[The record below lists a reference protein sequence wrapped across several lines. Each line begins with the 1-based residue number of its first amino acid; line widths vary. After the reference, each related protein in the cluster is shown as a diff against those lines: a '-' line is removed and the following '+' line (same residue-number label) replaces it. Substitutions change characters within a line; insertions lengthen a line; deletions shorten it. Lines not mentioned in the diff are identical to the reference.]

1 MNHITKYIFAILSL
15 IMLAGCSGSEQ
26 GEERPKDTLVP
37 ISLTLSVPNDKSN
50 TRVGDPGKYTHV
62 GDPGEDTH
70 DEVDWDQLTIIIA
83 YTEKTTG
90 KDIYDGS
97 ANTMVYYDT
106 FSKDEFDRK
115 TPVSHSTSTL
125 SPADTNGY
133 HDYTIYLPP
142 GTCCVYGV
150 TYSKDKGLNLEEELS
165 KIPKDGKKYHN
176 TDIYKLQIS
185 NDYACDKI
193 KNTMDIAKFIS
204 VATGYAT
211 EVGVATN
218 NRLIPVEFNSNT
230 TSSTKRYWRMVLGRL
245 ATKLDIQWDAKG
257 AYENDD
263 KGIPK
268 FKDVKVESFTYHGEA
283 EGTGT
288 SGAGTSGTGST
299 TSEAGYGRLFPTL
312 YAASTITPKTS
323 VGGQKTF
330 INRTEIS
337 KRNGRVYHY
346 TFPDGYTK
354 PRITFDVKTTKKDG
368 EAETKTEVTFDLKKK
383 IESFNPAQWYKINVT
398 ISGTKIGSASNITI
412 KEFKE

>member
-37 ISLTLSVPNDKSN
+37 ISLTLSVPNDKSS
-50 TRVGDPGKYTHV
+50 TRVGDPG
-62 GDPGEDTH
+62 GDTNDK
-70 DEVDWDQLTIIIA
+70 VDWDQLTIIIA

-106 FSKDEFDRK
+106 FSKTEFESTK
-115 TPVSHSTSTL
+115 PVSHYTSTL

-150 TYSKDKGLNLEEELS
+150 TYSDGEGLDLEEELS
-165 KIPKDGKKYHN
+165 KIPKDKKDHN
-176 TDIYKLQIS
+176 ADIYNLQIS
-185 NDYACDKI
+185 NDYACDKTS
-193 KNTMDIAKFIS
+193 NTMDIAKFIS

-245 ATKLDIQWDAKG
+245 AAKIDIQWDAKG
-257 AYENDD
+257 TYEKDNDGNL
-263 KGIPK
+263 KYTN
-268 FKDVKVESFTYHGEA
+268 VKVTQFTYHGEPA
-283 EGTGT
+283 KQESTI
-288 SGAGTSGTGST
+288 SGSGN
-299 TSEAGYGRLFPTL
+299 GRLFPTL
-312 YAASTITPKTS
+312 YDKEVTSKTS
-323 VGGQKTF
+323 VSGHTTF
-330 INRTEIS
+330 VNTSEIS

-346 TFPDGYTK
+346 TFPDGTNP
-354 PRITFDVKTTKKDG
+354 PRLTFQLDTKKEG
-368 EAETKTEVTFDLKKK
+368 TAENKTYNVTFDMSNLKDGF
-383 IESFNPAQWYKINVT
+383 IPARWYKINVR
-398 ISGTKIGSASNITI
+398 ISGTQLGSNSDITI
-412 KEFKE
+412 NNFDI

>member
-1 MNHITKYIFAILSL
+1 MNHITKYIFVILSL

-37 ISLTLSVPNDKSN
+37 ISLTLSVPNDKSS
-50 TRVGDPGKYTHV
+50 TRVGDPGA
-62 GDPGEDTH
+62 DTN
-70 DEVDWDQLTIIIA
+70 DKVDWDRLTIIIA
-83 YTEKTTG
+83 YTEKTKG

-106 FSKDEFDRK
+106 FTKEDFDSI
-115 TPVSHSTSTL
+115 TPVSHYTSTL

-165 KIPKDGKKYHN
+165 KIPKDSTDHN
-176 TDIYKLQIS
+176 ADIYNLQIS
-185 NDYACDKI
+185 NDYAW
-193 KNTMDIAKFIS
+193 NTNEMDIAKFIS

-257 AYENDD
+257 AYENQ
-263 KGIPK
+263 K
-268 FKDVKVESFTYHGEA
+268 FTDVKVKGFIYHGEA
-283 EGTGT
+283 KGTGT
-288 SGAGTSGTGST
+288 SGAGTSGTGSNT
-299 TSEAGYGRLFPTL
+299 TGTGYGRLFPTL
-312 YAASTITPKTS
+312 YAASDIKPKTS
-323 VGGQKTF
+323 VGGQKNF
-330 INRTEIS
+330 INTSEIS

-346 TFPDGYTK
+346 TFPDGVTK
-354 PRITFDVKTTKKDG
+354 PRITFDVLTKKDD
-368 EAETKTEVTFDLKKK
+368 EAETKTDKVTFDLNNW
-383 IESFNPAQWYKINVT
+383 IENFNPAQWYKINVT
-398 ISGTKIGSASNITI
+398 IKGTKIGKESNISI
-412 KEFKE
+412 DEFNNKEND

>member
-26 GEERPKDTLVP
+26 SEERPKDTLVP
-37 ISLTLSVPNDKSN
+37 ISLTLSVPNDKSS
-50 TRVGDPGKYTHV
+50 TRVGDPGA
-62 GDPGEDTH
+62 DTN
-70 DEVDWDQLTIIIA
+70 DKVDWDQLTIIIA
-83 YTEKTTG
+83 YTEKTKG

-97 ANTMVYYDT
+97 ASTMVYYDT
-106 FSKDEFDRK
+106 FTKEDFDSI
-115 TPVSHSTSTL
+115 TPVSHYTSTL

-150 TYSKDKGLNLEEELS
+150 TYSKGKGLNLEEELS
-165 KIPKDGKKYHN
+165 KIPKDGKKGHN
-176 TDIYKLQIS
+176 ADIYKLQIS
-185 NDYACDKI
+185 NDYACDKT

-257 AYENDD
+257 AYENQ
-263 KGIPK
+263 K
-268 FKDVKVESFTYHGEA
+268 FTNVKVEGFTYHGEA
-283 EGTGT
+283 EDTGT

-299 TSEAGYGRLFPTL
+299 TTGTGYGRLFPTL
-312 YAASTITPKTS
+312 YAASDINPKTS
-323 VGGQKTF
+323 VGGQKAF
-330 INRTEIS
+330 INTSEIS

-346 TFPDGYTK
+346 TFPDGVTK
-354 PRITFDVKTTKKDG
+354 PRITFDLKTTKKDG
-368 EAETKTEVTFDLKKK
+368 
-383 IESFNPAQWYKINVT
+383 
-398 ISGTKIGSASNITI
+398 
-412 KEFKE
+412 